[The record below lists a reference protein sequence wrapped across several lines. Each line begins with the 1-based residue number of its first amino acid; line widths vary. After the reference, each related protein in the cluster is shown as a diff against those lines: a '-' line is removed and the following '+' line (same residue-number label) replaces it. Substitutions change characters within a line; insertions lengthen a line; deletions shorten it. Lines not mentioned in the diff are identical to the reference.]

1 MGTSYYLYLKSD
13 YEIIRNYFKTRNNN
27 NLFNIGEYD
36 LLSSIRINIGKSSSG
51 WKFCLHIYPNHN
63 INSFKDWH
71 DILKNDEYIIVDEYN
86 NVISLNEMINI
97 ITKKPG
103 VYKKE
108 DAGKIIDNQYI
119 VSEVGLLQHSYKG
132 FIVVE
137 NETYDYLICDYGLF
151 DYWGNIDEF

>member
-71 DILKNDEYIIVDEYN
+71 DILKNDEYN

-97 ITKKPG
+97 ITKNQEFI
-103 VYKKE
+103 KK
-108 DAGKIIDNQYI
+108 KTLVKLLIISILYRK
-119 VSEVGLLQHSYKG
+119 L
-132 FIVVE
+132 
-137 NETYDYLICDYGLF
+137 DYYNILIKDL
-151 DYWGNIDEF
+151 

>member
-51 WKFCLHIYPNHN
+51 WKFCLHIYPKYN
-63 INSFKDWH
+63 INSFKDWY

-86 NVISLNEMINI
+86 NVISLNEIINI
-97 ITKKPG
+97 LLKNKEFIKKKTL
-103 VYKKE
+103 VKLL
-108 DAGKIIDNQYI
+108 IINILYRK
-119 VSEVGLLQHSYKG
+119 L
-132 FIVVE
+132 
-137 NETYDYLICDYGLF
+137 DYYNILIKDL
-151 DYWGNIDEF
+151 

>member
-63 INSFKDWH
+63 INSFKV
-71 DILKNDEYIIVDEYN
+71 LK
-86 NVISLNEMINI
+86 
-97 ITKKPG
+97 
-103 VYKKE
+103 
-108 DAGKIIDNQYI
+108 
-119 VSEVGLLQHSYKG
+119 QH
-132 FIVVE
+132 I
-137 NETYDYLICDYGLF
+137 
-151 DYWGNIDEF
+151 

>member
-51 WKFCLHIYPNHN
+51 WKFCLHIYPKHN
-63 INSFKDWH
+63 INSFKDWY

-86 NVISLNEMINI
+86 NVISLNEMIDKVTSAI
-97 ITKKPG
+97 K
-103 VYKKE
+103 
-108 DAGKIIDNQYI
+108 
-119 VSEVGLLQHSYKG
+119 
-132 FIVVE
+132 
-137 NETYDYLICDYGLF
+137 GLF
-151 DYWGNIDEF
+151 TPNGVAYADKGH